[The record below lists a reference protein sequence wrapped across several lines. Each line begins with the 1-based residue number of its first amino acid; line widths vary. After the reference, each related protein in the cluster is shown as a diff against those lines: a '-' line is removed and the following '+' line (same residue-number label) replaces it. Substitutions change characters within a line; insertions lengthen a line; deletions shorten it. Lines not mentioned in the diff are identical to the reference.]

1 MVRKKFVFSRSRRFS
16 TAHER
21 STQSFF
27 CSRWIKFN
35 QTLIFIVSNCV
46 SPLRTISKKQA
57 EKKLRFHIRFV
68 SGQSQQVRILVFIEG
83 IDIGCNSS
91 SICNRN
97 HGLSHCFF
105 FSSLN
110 VEVQTDSIQIYPQ
123 RIFEQSKSNQC
134 EMCDE
139 EALGH
144 LLFEPEL
151 LYHIYHLKML
161 IWRKNAFKN
170 ANAFQNCQN
179 CEQILI
185 LFMVYAYKNRLRTV
199 MNIIFFAHTI

>member
-1 MVRKKFVFSRSRRFS
+1 MFSRSRRFS

-97 HGLSHCFF
+97 HGLSHCFLF
-105 FSSLN
+105 LLSTSKCKQIQFRYIHN
-110 VEVQTDSIQIYPQ
+110 VFLSNRNRINVKCVMKRLWVISCLSRNYYITSITWKCWFDERTLSKMQMHF
-123 RIFEQSKSNQC
+123 RIARIVNKF
-134 EMCDE
+134 
-139 EALGH
+139 
-144 LLFEPEL
+144 
-151 LYHIYHLKML
+151 
-161 IWRKNAFKN
+161 
-170 ANAFQNCQN
+170 
-179 CEQILI
+179 
-185 LFMVYAYKNRLRTV
+185 
-199 MNIIFFAHTI
+199 